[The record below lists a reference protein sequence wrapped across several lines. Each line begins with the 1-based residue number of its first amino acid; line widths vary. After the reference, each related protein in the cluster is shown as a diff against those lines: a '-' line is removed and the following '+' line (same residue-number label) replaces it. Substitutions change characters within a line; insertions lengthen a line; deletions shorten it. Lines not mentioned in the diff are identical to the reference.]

1 VSATL
6 DYEMRP
12 SYPFSEYRSGF
23 EIRTLSS
30 SRAGDAVMDRNEI
43 DDAVHQ
49 ISMKA
54 EVLLEAVVKLQA
66 PETNRNVFEVSRKD
80 GLPPLTSTSG

>member
-1 VSATL
+1 
-6 DYEMRP
+6 
-12 SYPFSEYRSGF
+12 
-23 EIRTLSS
+23 
-30 SRAGDAVMDRNEI
+30 MDRNEI

-66 PETNRNVFEVSRKD
+66 PETNRNVFEVSAKMVCR
-80 GLPPLTSTSG
+80 L